1 LEKIK
6 KEIAI
11 LKKCN
16 HPHIV
21 RLFEV
26 IDDPRSD
33 KIYLGKKTIHKVFE
47 YLPGG
52 ELLWHTNDLKPLYNE
67 DQVRKIF
74 RDIVAGVQYCNFF
87 IY

>member
-1 LEKIK
+1 MENQLGKIK

-26 IDDPRSD
+26 IDDPQSD
-33 KIYLGKKTIHKVFE
+33 KIYLGKKRFT
-47 YLPGG
+47 
-52 ELLWHTNDLKPLYNE
+52 
-67 DQVRKIF
+67 
-74 RDIVAGVQYCNFF
+74 
-87 IY
+87 